1 MQKLRF
7 LAPLLL
13 IGSGL
18 ALAQPAEK
26 VDLNTIHRIREE
38 TLGRNSKVMDHM
50 FYLTDVNGP
59 RLNNSKGYR
68 AAGEWAVKRLKEYGL
83 ANVHLEKWGPFGK
96 GWNLELYSGHMLEPM
111 CQPII
116 AMPVA

>member
-1 MQKLRF
+1 MYYSTIVSTPTYMQKLRF

-13 IGSGL
+13 LASGL
-18 ALAQPAEK
+18 CVAQQTEK
-26 VDLNTIHRIREE
+26 VDLSTIHRIKEE

-68 AAGEWAVKRLKEYGL
+68 AAGEWAVQRLKEYGL
-83 ANVHLEKWGPFGK
+83 SNVH
-96 GWNLELYSGHMLEPM
+96 
-111 CQPII
+111 
-116 AMPVA
+116 